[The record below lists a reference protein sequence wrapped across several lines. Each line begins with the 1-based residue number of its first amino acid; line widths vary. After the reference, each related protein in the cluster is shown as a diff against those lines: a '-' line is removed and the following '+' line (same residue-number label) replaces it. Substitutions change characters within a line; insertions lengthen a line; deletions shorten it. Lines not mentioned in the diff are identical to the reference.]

1 MNFFK
6 KISPKVLAFLI
17 IVYLLFILAGCSPTP
32 STKLETDKVLID
44 FYSTYNTYAESYEG
58 ERIFLDLLTKNL
70 DKYQAITVDLF
81 KLTLKE
87 KEQIEKVS
95 KEALDILTEHKEIL
109 DAMGDTRGVHSG
121 NNLCFDN

>member
-17 IVYLLFILAGCSPTP
+17 IVYFSFILTSCSPTP
-32 STKLETDKVLID
+32 STKLETDKALID
-44 FYSTYNTYAESYEG
+44 FYVTYNTCAELYER
-58 ERIFLDLLTKNL
+58 ERIFLDLLAKNL
-70 DKYQAITVDLF
+70 DKYHTITVDLF

-95 KEALDILTEHKEIL
+95 KEALDILTEHEEVLKTQWERL
-109 DAMGDTRGVHSG
+109 DITEET
-121 NNLCFDN
+121 